1 MKLLEIKSSMHEM
14 NEMKNT
20 LQGLTSDQTLQKEI
34 KETNENLKKK
44 ISVSASCGITLP
56 IMCVIR
62 VHKEE
67 EKAVGKKKK
76 LKKY

>member
-20 LQGLTSDQTLQKEI
+20 LQGLTSDQTSQKEI

-44 ISVSASCGITLP
+44 SVYQ
-56 IMCVIR
+56 R
-62 VHKEE
+62 
-67 EKAVGKKKK
+67 AVG
-76 LKKY
+76 